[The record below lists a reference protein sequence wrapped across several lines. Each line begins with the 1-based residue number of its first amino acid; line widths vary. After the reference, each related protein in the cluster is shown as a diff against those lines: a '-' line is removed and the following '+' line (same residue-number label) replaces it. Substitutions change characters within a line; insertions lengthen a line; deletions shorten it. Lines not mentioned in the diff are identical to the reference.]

1 MSAYPDQ
8 RDRQTSRYRLMM
20 ATTTTKVIEAERTSF
35 SFPLIYSLQQ
45 RASFSKNEGRRE
57 RERERERELDELM
70 TV

>member
-20 ATTTTKVIEAERTSF
+20 ATTTKVIEAERTSF

-57 RERERERELDELM
+57 RERERERENSM
-70 TV
+70 S